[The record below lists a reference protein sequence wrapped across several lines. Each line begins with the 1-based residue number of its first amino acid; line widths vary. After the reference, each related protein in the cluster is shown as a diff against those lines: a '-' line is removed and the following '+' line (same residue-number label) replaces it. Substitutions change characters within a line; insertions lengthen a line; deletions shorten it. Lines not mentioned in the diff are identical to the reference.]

1 MVRHFGIYCDGPL
14 CNSKSDQ
21 SYIHGVRYKCTI
33 CSDTDFCAGCEAL
46 PGNHHNR
53 THPLI
58 KFKTPVRNVNV
69 MTENEDV
76 RGNVKVL
83 GDRRYPAQP
92 QQTKSTATE
101 TTPFL
106 QTNAATQVQTV
117 AEIMPTEVKKETAP
131 ISIPVKKFVE
141 KSATPDASTLNA
153 HFVRDS
159 IPDGMKVQPETRFAQ
174 TWHLTNPGPH
184 AWSAGCSVRY
194 VGGDNMLNVDNS
206 HPASVA
212 AIADATESNVVGR
225 EVQVGEVVAFKVV
238 LKAPVREGKSISY
251 WRLKSADGT
260 PFGHRLWCDI
270 EVKKEEPSISATAN
284 APAAADFSSLYQ
296 RFPPQAHSG
305 QSPLQALQAQK
316 AMMKQAL
323 QNQQNMHAQQA
334 QMQQAQ
340 QAQRVQQAQ
349 QAQQAQLARLQQM
362 AAARSEHVLQQKK
375 AIAAHQQARELR
387 SNPQSSANEPSVSP
401 VKLPGVRI
409 PQPPTYRPF
418 EAPRPSEQP
427 PAYDSTN
434 LSARLAAMR
443 EQQKQ
448 RREQMM
454 AQLSA
459 QRDAIQARGTS
470 AQQIFQA
477 GNRGASDAAALEEKR
492 REALKQRVAHIK
504 ANIMKT
510 REEREK
516 LTDELSQRNV
526 PTQAEDK
533 KAANNDKVQKIVNEV
548 AKNAEEPEVVTEEKS
563 EENLS
568 DSQMVF
574 PKLDKESPASS
585 LYGSATS
592 GSSKA
597 KAAYVE
603 NEDGEVERAAIP
615 ASISEP
621 APSVSSAADED
632 DDFVDLDDEL
642 EVLSASGDESDDGFL
657 TDEEYDIL
665 DASDS
670 ETVAS
675 GWRS

>member
-14 CNSKSDQ
+14 CSSKGNS

-33 CSDTDFCAGCEAL
+33 CSDTDFCASCEAL

-53 THPLI
+53 THPLV

-83 GDRRYPAQP
+83 GDRKFNASEYDSAFLFTNINQGRSSTQS
-92 QQTKSTATE
+92 QQSKSAATE
-101 TTPFL
+101 TTPFM

-117 AEIMPTEVKKETAP
+117 AEIKPTEVKKETTP
-131 ISIPVKKFVE
+131 IPIPVKKFVE
-141 KSATPDASTLNA
+141 KTVAPDSSALNA

-159 IPDGMKVQPETRFAQ
+159 VPDGMKLQPETRFAQ
-174 TWHLTNPGPH
+174 TWFLTNPGPQ
-184 AWSAGCSVRY
+184 AWPAGCSVRY

-206 HPASVA
+206 HPVSVA

-251 WRLKSADGT
+251 WRVKAADGT

-270 EVKKEEPSISATAN
+270 EVKKEDQLQQPPAFSANPDSVAT
-284 APAAADFSSLYQ
+284 FQ
-296 RFPPQAHSG
+296 T
-305 QSPLQALQAQK
+305 
-316 AMMKQAL
+316 
-323 QNQQNMHAQQA
+323 QQNAHLHALKA
-334 QMQQAQ
+334 QMQAQ
-340 QAQRVQQAQ
+340 QVHR
-349 QAQQAQLARLQQM
+349 QAQQAQLQAHQAQRARMQQM
-362 AAARSEHVLQQKK
+362 AIARSEHVAQQKK

-387 SNPQSSANEPSVSP
+387 SNPQLSASNSSPPSVGMPAVHLS
-401 VKLPGVRI
+401 
-409 PQPPTYRPF
+409 QPPIYQPF

-427 PAYDSTN
+427 PAYDNVTLST
-434 LSARLAAMR
+434 RLAAMR

-448 RREQMM
+448 RRDLMM
-454 AQLSA
+454 AQLNA
-459 QRDAIQARGTS
+459 QRDANQARGVVAPQNYPTS
-470 AQQIFQA
+470 SS
-477 GNRGASDAAALEEKR
+477 RSASDAEKVR
-492 REALKQRVAHIK
+492 RDALKQRVAHIK
-504 ANIMKT
+504 ANILKT

-516 LTDELSQRNV
+516 LTEELSHREVQQQVEKRV
-526 PTQAEDK
+526 CDK
-533 KAANNDKVQKIVNEV
+533 KASDDDKVQKIVDEV
-548 AKNAEEPEVVTEEKS
+548 VKNAEEDAAEES
-563 EENLS
+563 LS

-603 NEDGEVERAAIP
+603 NEDGEVERAAVP
-615 ASISEP
+615 ASIAEP
-621 APSVSSAADED
+621 EPSVSTSADDED
-632 DDFVDLDDEL
+632 NDFVDLDDEL